1 MLGKTCFATNQPAH
15 LPADLVDV
23 FCWSLC
29 FVKNKWSAQ
38 KRTQRKKQNVQIPA
52 HTQRHRHTH
61 IHTHARTHARTRTCT
76 SLLITHRSRSD
87 FIFLLTRQAE
97 DQPRIRNHASA
108 YFPSPDKGGSLPA
121 WFHLKRLGQPLRF
134 GVGMGCGVLFALRF
148 PKCRIDSETISALFF
163 VAVLAPFEVQF
174 WVILGALWCLNFV
187 IKSLTF
193 QSTFPGDPGHRH
205 TAKTS
210 ENVGRVV

>member
-1 MLGKTCFATNQPAH
+1 MDIFS
-15 LPADLVDV
+15 LVPPKEV
-23 FCWSLC
+23 
-29 FVKNKWSAQ
+29 
-38 KRTQRKKQNVQIPA
+38 
-52 HTQRHRHTH
+52 
-61 IHTHARTHARTRTCT
+61 
-76 SLLITHRSRSD
+76 
-87 FIFLLTRQAE
+87 
-97 DQPRIRNHASA
+97 
-108 YFPSPDKGGSLPA
+108 GSTPPV
-121 WFHLKRLGQPLRF
+121 WW
-134 GVGMGCGVLFALRF
+134 GMGSGVLFALRF

-210 ENVGRVV
+210 ENAGRVV